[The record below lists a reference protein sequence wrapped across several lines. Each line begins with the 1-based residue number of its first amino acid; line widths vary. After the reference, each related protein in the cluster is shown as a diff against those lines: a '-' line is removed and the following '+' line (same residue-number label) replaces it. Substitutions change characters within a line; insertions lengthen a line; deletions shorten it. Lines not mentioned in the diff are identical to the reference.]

1 MENNYQKD
9 CLIEAM
15 KRIVLTG
22 AECTGKSTLA
32 KALSGYYGEPWTTE
46 FVRSY
51 VDQLDRELIQA
62 DLKEIFCGQ
71 IAAEDAGWTKSKH
84 FVIHDTNLLSSII
97 YAKHYFETTCDWVNK
112 VFMER
117 NYTLYL
123 LCSPNGIQWEDDP
136 GQRDSPSARE
146 ELHSIFKESLEKLKL
161 PYFEL
166 SVDPPLRLDE
176 AIRVIDKTLAQ

>member
-15 KRIVLTG
+15 KRFVLTG

-32 KALSGYYGEPWTTE
+32 KALSDYYGEPLTTE
-46 FVRSY
+46 FARSY
-51 VDQLDRELIQA
+51 VNQLDRELIQA
-62 DLKEIFCGQ
+62 DLEEIFRGQ
-71 IAAEDAGWTKSKH
+71 IASEDAGWAKSKH

-97 YAKHYFETTCDWVNK
+97 YANHYFETTCDWVNE
-112 VFMER
+112 VFLKR

-136 GQRDSPSARE
+136 SQRDSPSARE
-146 ELHSIFKESLEKLKL
+146 KLHSVFKENLEKLKL
-161 PYFEL
+161 PYFKL
-166 SVDPPLRLDE
+166 SGDPPHRLSQAIKVIDE
-176 AIRVIDKTLAQ
+176 ALTQ

>member
-1 MENNYQKD
+1 MEDDYQKD
-9 CLIEAM
+9 RLIEAM

-32 KALSGYYGEPWTTE
+32 QALSCHYGEPLTTE

-62 DLKEIFCGQ
+62 DLEGIFCGQ
-71 IAAEDAGWTKSKH
+71 IAAEDAGWAKSKR

-97 YAKHYFETTCDWVNK
+97 YAKHYFETTFDWVNEAFLK
-112 VFMER
+112 R

-123 LCSPNGIQWEDDP
+123 LCSPDGIRWEDDP

-146 ELHSIFKESLEKLKL
+146 ELHSMFKESLEKLKL
-161 PYFEL
+161 PYLQLNGDET
-166 SVDPPLRLDE
+166 LRLCKAIKAIDE
-176 AIRVIDKTLAQ
+176 VLTQ